1 MNKRS
6 VLLRFLAFLC
16 VVSLLAPAAF
26 AAQQIPPEVKSY
38 VIKFFNEYGNATK
51 TMADR
56 VQKTDDPE
64 QIAGALDKYVDTVA
78 PLMKGMDDLQ
88 KKYKDFFESMEEEER
103 QDSGDADIDKANAEF
118 EKTQQGMMDAMQKI
132 ASHMEHPKVEAAME
146 RLEKIMS
153 DMDETAE

>member
-1 MNKRS
+1 MKKRS
-6 VLLRFLAFLC
+6 ALLRFLAFFC
-16 VVSLLAPAAF
+16 VVALLAPMASAARP
-26 AAQQIPPEVKSY
+26 IPPEVKNY

-64 QIAGALDKYVDTVA
+64 QIAGALDKYVDAVA

-118 EKTQQGMMDAMQKI
+118 EKTQQGMMAAMQKI
-132 ASHMEHPKVEAAME
+132 ASHMEHPKVEAAMA
-146 RLEKIMS
+146 RLEKLMS
-153 DMDETAE
+153 DMDESAE